1 MRILNLRGRLALD
14 VSAAGESRAVD
25 VAKVSGGRFGPDPQ
39 SVYADWDEFAG
50 WAASLSVDPAQR
62 EPFDA
67 AELGAPVP
75 RPAQVFAIG
84 LNYRE
89 HALEAGLGIPER
101 PMVFTK
107 FPAAV
112 AGPVTTVELPPGN
125 NDWEIELVAVIGRR
139 ADHVPAEQAWSHIA
153 GLTAGQDLSER
164 RSQTAGPAPAQ
175 YSLAKSFRGFAP
187 IGPVLVTP
195 DEFPDPGD
203 LAITCTLNGETVQ
216 RARTG
221 DMIFGIPEL
230 VAHLSSVLTLLPGDL
245 IFTGTPSGIGAKRTP
260 PRFLKAGDV
269 LVSSIE
275 GIGEMR
281 QNFIDRADRT
291 AL

>member
-14 VSAAGESRAVD
+14 VSADGRSLAID
-25 VAKVSGGRFGPDPQ
+25 VAEASAGRFGPDPQ
-39 SVYADWDEFAG
+39 SVYADWDEFAS
-50 WAASLSVDPAQR
+50 WAASLPVGQVQG

-67 AELGAPVP
+67 ADLGAPVP

-89 HALEAGLGIPER
+89 HAQEAGLGLPER

-107 FPAAV
+107 FPAAIT
-112 AGPVTTVELPPGN
+112 GPFATVELPPGS

-139 ADHVPAEQAWSHIA
+139 ADHMSAEQAWSHIA

-164 RSQTAGPAPAQ
+164 QSQLAGPAPEQ

-187 IGPVLVTP
+187 IGPVVVTA

-203 LAITCTLNGETVQ
+203 LAVSCTLNGETVQ
-216 RARTG
+216 QGRTG
-221 DMIFGIPEL
+221 DMIFGIAEL
-230 VAHLSSVLTLLPGDL
+230 VAYLSAVLTLLPGDL
-245 IFTGTPSGIGAKRTP
+245 IFTGTPSGIGATRTP
-260 PRFLKAGDV
+260 PRFLKAGDI

-275 GIGEMR
+275 GIGAMR
-281 QNFIDRADRT
+281 HDFIDRGDRNRS
-291 AL
+291 

>member
-1 MRILNLRGRLALD
+1 MRVLNLRGRLALD
-14 VSAAGESRAVD
+14 VSTDDQSLAVD
-25 VAKVSGGRFGPDPQ
+25 VAKASAGRFGPDPQ
-39 SVYADWDEFAG
+39 SVYADWDEFAD
-50 WAASLSVDPAQR
+50 WTASRAVSGAQG
-62 EPFDA
+62 ELFEA

-89 HALEAGLGIPER
+89 HALEAGLGVPER

-107 FPAAV
+107 FPAAITGP
-112 AGPVTTVELPPGN
+112 AGTVELPPGD

-139 ADHVPAEQAWSHIA
+139 ADHVPAVRAWSHIA

-164 RSQTAGPAPAQ
+164 RSQLAGPAPAQ

-187 IGPVLVTP
+187 IGPVVVTP

-203 LAITCTLNGETVQ
+203 LAVRCTVNGETVQ
-216 RARTG
+216 EGRTS
-221 DMIFGIPEL
+221 DMIFGIAEL
-230 VAHLSSVLTLLPGDL
+230 VAHLSAVLTLLPGDL
-245 IFTGTPSGIGAKRTP
+245 IFTGTPPGIGAVRNP
-260 PRFLKAGDV
+260 PRFLRAGDV
-269 LVSSIE
+269 LASSIE
-275 GIGEMR
+275 GIGQMR
-281 QNFIDRADRT
+281 HDFIDRGDRT